1 MDQNHQAIV
10 IGSGMAGLTTAA
22 LLAREGLKPLV
33 LEQNWMA
40 GGCSG
45 TYWRKGFWFE
55 TGATT
60 LVGLG
65 DGMPV
70 QRLLDELGIQLD
82 AQRLEIPMQVY
93 LDGQRITRHENLED
107 WIGEAE
113 KVFGKT
119 GQRAFWE
126 YCFKIA
132 DLVWRTSL
140 KQLQFP
146 PDAASDLM
154 GMLQGFRW
162 EQLSALPAAFQQ
174 MDELLTRFD
183 LHRNSRFVRFVNE
196 QLLIT
201 AQNRMEEVN
210 VLFGA
215 TALCYTNFPN
225 WYVPGGMRGLVN
237 TLVEYIQSRD
247 GRFHFREGVKRIQSM
262 GHSYLV
268 ETEKAVYHSPIVL
281 SSIPQNNL
289 AQLAPEFYPPS
300 KQTSLLL
307 SESLNSALQLGIGFE
322 PHREYDCL
330 HHQIHLNNPL
340 PQLKSASIF
349 LSLHPAYDLQRAEA
363 GLMAAS
369 VSTHWPN
376 PEKLRID
383 DRNLIENTVLDAL
396 ERHNLIHR
404 RNIRYLHSSG
414 PASWEK
420 WTARAWGFVG
430 GYPQFKRIKPWQMAS
445 ARVNGKGFYRCG
457 DSTYP
462 GQGIPGVTLSGLIAY
477 QKIAV
482 DYKLS
487 RLKV

>member
-1 MDQNHQAIV
+1 MEVEESAIV
-10 IGSGMAGLTTAA
+10 IGSGMAGLTAAA

-70 QRLLDELGIQLD
+70 QRLLDELGIQLN
-82 AQRLEIPMQVY
+82 AERLAVPMQVY
-93 LDGQRITRHENLED
+93 LDGQRITRHEHLEA
-107 WIGEAE
+107 WIQEAE
-113 KVFGKT
+113 RVFGKA

-126 YCFKIA
+126 YCYKIA

-146 PDAASDLM
+146 PDAASDFL
-154 GMLQGFRW
+154 GMLKGFRW

-174 MDELLTRFD
+174 MDELLARFD
-183 LHRNSRFVRFVNE
+183 LQQNSRFVRFVNE

-215 TALCYTNFPN
+215 TALCYTNFSN
-225 WYVPGGMRGLVN
+225 WYLPGGMRTLVN
-237 TLVEYIQSRD
+237 TMVEYIQSRG
-247 GRFHFREGVKRIQSM
+247 GRFHFREGVKHIHRI
-262 GHSYLV
+262 GKNHWV
-268 ETEKAVYHSPIVL
+268 ETEKANYRSPIVL

-289 AQLAPEFYPPS
+289 AQLAPKYYPPS
-300 KQTSLLL
+300 KQTTLLQ
-307 SESLNSALQLGIGFE
+307 SESLNSAFQLGIGFE
-322 PHREYDCL
+322 PHRDYDCL
-330 HHQIHLNNPL
+330 HHQIHLNKAL
-340 PQLKSASIF
+340 PELKSASIF
-349 LSLHPAYDLQRAEA
+349 LSLHPANDLERAEA

-369 VSTHWPN
+369 VSTHWPD
-376 PEKLRID
+376 PERLRVD
-383 DRNLIENTVLDAL
+383 DRELLENAVLDAL
-396 ERHNLIHR
+396 ETHQLIYR

-420 WTARAWGFVG
+420 WTGRAWGFVG

-445 ARVNGKGFYRCG
+445 ARVHGKGFYRCG

-482 DYKLS
+482 DYKLA